1 MGKSRIPIRIASQ
14 GDSDWS
20 GRDDEGDSD
29 EGILRGDTW
38 RMAQRRLKRQQSVGK
53 TGLETLRA
61 LAANPKNALNLLD
74 NFLASSYS
82 KDDRIRCE
90 VIEYVPPLALYLS
103 GEGSNGD
110 LRSLISTHLFP
121 TVIRALSDENSQV
134 VKMGETAL
142 LSLLEHCLISSN
154 YIEHKV
160 WPIILSRITHRRN
173 VEATIGVITVISKM
187 APWIGSDLS
196 ERLVVPVLE
205 EMSQESELGIRRVCA
220 SLYRDLCSV
229 VSTEVS
235 ESRLVPSFLK
245 LCCDPEWVVRQT
257 CAEVFMSVSCKVTLA
272 TRKALLAPAF
282 AKLLVDRVRWVQL
295 SAFQSLGPFITT
307 FAEPSITSLGYN
319 NNGELVLKHRGASF
333 EYKLNSTKVDDKL
346 INPLFMAFM
355 MEGNNDPM
363 ELEIGDFECNNN
375 NKFNEMFDC
384 RLELD
389 DPENAANSE
398 DKNNESEDQ
407 NFNTWQYW
415 REPIPEIE
423 IESSIEESNE
433 IETIDIQEK
442 ESTSSEEKDV
452 CSLMNTLDVN
462 NDKEEESPTSDE
474 NKSDSDDVSSQENIS
489 PESIPRLIPPTP
501 SEGQDIVPQELIN
514 HFVSMSDPRRD
525 SAPDL
530 AHHCAYNL
538 PAVALTLGKDNWDL
552 LKPAYETLAADRQW
566 KVRRIVAS
574 SIHELAVIVGE
585 DVATQ
590 DLVPVFN
597 GFIKD
602 LDEVRIGALKHL
614 AHFLK
619 LLRPAGRN
627 SFLPRLTEF
636 LMTDYDWNWRF
647 RQELAE
653 QLLQSLGLFTPA
665 DTCHHLGPVIMA
677 LLLDKV
683 ASVRKVALVLVTE
696 LVAHVSIDVNL
707 LRSLLAELAEQFAHS
722 NRWNRRQTFALLC
735 SRLIKEGVLS
745 EEMFARDV
753 LPHLLDLSWDPVANV
768 RLAVARA
775 AAQHILPNAYF
786 ADRSNPHHEV
796 LMAVLKRLQA
806 DKDRDVRY
814 FAVYQPPKSEPV
826 EEPTSINSSSE
837 ELY

>member
-1 MGKSRIPIRIASQ
+1 
-14 GDSDWS
+14 
-20 GRDDEGDSD
+20 
-29 EGILRGDTW
+29 
-38 RMAQRRLKRQQSVGK
+38 RQQSVGK
-53 TGLETLRA
+53 SGLETLRA
-61 LAANPKNALNLLD
+61 LAANPKNAANLLD
-74 NFLASSYS
+74 NYLSASYS
-82 KDDRIRCE
+82 KDERVRCE
-90 VIEYVPPLALYLS
+90 VIEYVPPLALFLS

-110 LRSLISTHLFP
+110 LRSLIISHLLP
-121 TVIRALSDENSQV
+121 TIIRSLSDENSQV
-134 VKMGETAL
+134 VKMGESAL
-142 LSLLEHCLISSN
+142 LSLLEHCLISSQC
-154 YIEHKV
+154 IEHKV
-160 WPIILSRITHRRN
+160 WPAIISRITHKRN
-173 VEATIGVITVISKM
+173 AEATIGVITVISKM

-196 ERLVVPVLE
+196 ERLIVPLLE
-205 EMSQESELGIRRVCA
+205 ELSQESELGIRRVCA

-346 INPLFMAFM
+346 LNPLFMAFM
-355 MEGNNDPM
+355 MEGTND
-363 ELEIGDFECNNN
+363 ELEIDFECNNN
-375 NKFNEMFDC
+375 NKFSEMFDC

-389 DPENAANSE
+389 DSQNATNSE
-398 DKNNESEDQ
+398 DKNNEVEDQ

-415 REPIPEIE
+415 REPLPEID
-423 IESSIEESNE
+423 IESSNEENNGIQNE
-433 IETIDIQEK
+433 DQENHT
-442 ESTSSEEKDV
+442 TSSEVKL
-452 CSLMNTLDVN
+452 CSPMNGLDIN
-462 NDKEEESPTSDE
+462 NDTEEESPTSDE
-474 NKSDSDDVSSQENIS
+474 KSDSNDVSSQENQR
-489 PESIPRLIPPTP
+489 PESIPCLIP
-501 SEGQDIVPQELIN
+501 SSSGGQDIVPQELIN

-538 PAVALTLGKDNWDL
+538 PAVALTLGKENWDL

-786 ADRSNPHHEV
+786 ADRSNPHNEV
-796 LMAVLKRLQA
+796 LMSVLKRLQA

>member
-1 MGKSRIPIRIASQ
+1 MGDGFRPNIEFEVRLREQ
-14 GDSDWS
+14 GDDEYGGGAEADDDIDNEDTRIIDGHKITFYKRGAAPAPV
-20 GRDDEGDSD
+20 GRS
-29 EGILRGDTW
+29 
-38 RMAQRRLKRQQSVGK
+38 
-53 TGLETLRA
+53 GLETLRA
-61 LAANPKNALNLLD
+61 LAAFPNHAASLLD
-74 NFLASSYS
+74 HYTAASYS
-82 KDDRIRCE
+82 QDERVRCE
-90 VIEYVPPLALYLS
+90 VLEYVPPLALFLS
-103 GEGSNGD
+103 EEGNNGD
-110 LRSLISTHLFP
+110 LRSLITTHLLP
-121 TVIRALSDENSQV
+121 TVTRALADENSQV
-134 VKMGETAL
+134 IKMAESAL
-142 LSLLEHCLISSN
+142 LSLLEHCLISSD
-154 YIEHKV
+154 YIEHQV
-160 WPIILSRITHRRN
+160 WPAIQSRISRRQN
-173 VEATIGVITVISKM
+173 VDGTIGVITLVSKM
-187 APWIGSDLS
+187 APWVGQDLS
-196 ERLVVPVLE
+196 ERLIVPLLE
-205 EMSQESELGIRRVCA
+205 EMSMESELGVRRVCA

-245 LCCDPEWVVRQT
+245 LCCDTEWVVRQT

-272 TRKALLAPAF
+272 TRKTLLAPAF

-319 NNGELVLKHRGASF
+319 NNGELVLKHQGASF
-333 EYKLNSTKVDDKL
+333 EYKLHPAKTD
-346 INPLFMAFM
+346 
-355 MEGNNDPM
+355 GNLDLLMDSMIPSD
-363 ELEIGDFECNNN
+363 LPDVKRSN
-375 NKFNEMFDC
+375 NKFNEVFNTVVTD
-384 RLELD
+384 LQEPVKHQEIKTEIYQVD
-389 DPENAANSE
+389 EE
-398 DKNNESEDQ
+398 KY
-407 NFNTWQYW
+407 NTWQFW
-415 REPIPEIE
+415 RDPVPEISE
-423 IESSIEESNE
+423 VDIEPEEYKSKTQESCTDEEWWSIVNGTEEEFVSSILQELKITTSKKPASEVPDESQTLNEEVQKPVS
-433 IETIDIQEK
+433 
-442 ESTSSEEKDV
+442 SSE
-452 CSLMNTLDVN
+452 
-462 NDKEEESPTSDE
+462 
-474 NKSDSDDVSSQENIS
+474 SQN
-489 PESIPRLIPPTP
+489 
-501 SEGQDIVPQELIN
+501 IVPQELID
-514 HFVSMSDPRRD
+514 HFVSMSDPSKD
-525 SAPDL
+525 CATDL
-530 AHHCAYNL
+530 ATHCAYNL

-552 LKPAYETLAADRQW
+552 LKPAYTSLAADRQW
-566 KVRRIVAS
+566 KVRRIVAC

-590 DLVPVFN
+590 DLVPIFN

-653 QLLQSLGLFTPA
+653 QLLQSLGLFSPA

-696 LVAHVSIDVNL
+696 LVSHVSIDVNL

-722 NRWNRRQTFALLC
+722 PRWNRRQTFALLC
-735 SRLIKEGVLS
+735 SRLVKERVLS

-775 AAQHILPNAYF
+775 AAQNILPNPYF
-786 ADRSNPHHEV
+786 ANESSPHHEV
-796 LMAVLKRLQA
+796 LVSVLKRLQA

-814 FAVYQPPKSEPV
+814 FATYHPPPSQTDSQ
-826 EEPTSINSSSE
+826 EEDISVPH
-837 ELY
+837 